1 MGLAFALDLNASC
14 ESSGALTIGDN
25 WDLQPFKD
33 FTGKTRQNEITKF
46 HQKSEVLMIFEIYS
60 YICTVDWWSQI
71 SALQVGIGQ
80 IMYF

>member
-1 MGLAFALDLNASC
+1 MGLAFAQDYDLST
-14 ESSGALTIGDN
+14 EPSGGPKIGDN

-46 HQKSEVLMIFEIYS
+46 HQKSEFLMIFEIYF

-71 SALQVGIGQ
+71 SALQVGISQ
-80 IMYF
+80 IM